1 LFAREDAKQNVN
13 IVGLIEKEVFSVAEI
28 MSLIQFGLCERTTGV
43 TSANIDSSRSH
54 AILQIIMYNE
64 ETQLMHSKINF
75 IDLAG
80 SERAA
85 DTLDRSRQT
94 RIDGAEINKSL
105 LALKECIRAIDQS
118 HNYTPYRASKLT
130 MVLRDSFIGECK
142 SLMIANVSP
151 TLSCCEHTLNTLR
164 YADRVK
170 ELKKGKE
177 APTNEYDMLSKAL
190 MLPRQKNN
198 IKKKPVNE
206 FKSPQSLKA
215 EKAGYLKKA
224 DNVNGMNI
232 ASTNTK
238 ISRLT
243 DNAMMLKKLFNKPS
257 KDDNDQ
263 QGIDDIDGKVVHVKS
278 DYPPED
284 AVENHQ
290 RLIQQILKEEEE
302 LIKNHKTHIDN
313 IMEKVKG
320 EMELIQE
327 ASGPKSELEDYINN
341 LEGILDEKE
350 TLVEGLQKQISTLK
364 KHLVQEDEMSKIM
377 MEYN

>member
-1 LFAREDAKQNVN
+1 
-13 IVGLIEKEVFSVAEI
+13 
-28 MSLIQFGLCERTTGV
+28 MSLIQFGLCERTTGI

-54 AILQIIMYNE
+54 AILQIIMYSE
-64 ETQLMHSKINF
+64 QTQLMHSKINF

-198 IKKKPVNE
+198 MKKKPVNE

-238 ISRLT
+238 MSRLT

-263 QGIDDIDGKVVHVKS
+263 QGIDEIDCKVIHVKS
-278 DYPPED
+278 DYPPEEE
-284 AVENHQ
+284 VEDHQ

-327 ASGPKSELEDYINN
+327 ASGPKSELEDYINS

-350 TLVEGLQKQISTLK
+350 SLVEGLQKQIGTLK
-364 KHLVQEDEMSKIM
+364 KHLIQEEEMSKMM